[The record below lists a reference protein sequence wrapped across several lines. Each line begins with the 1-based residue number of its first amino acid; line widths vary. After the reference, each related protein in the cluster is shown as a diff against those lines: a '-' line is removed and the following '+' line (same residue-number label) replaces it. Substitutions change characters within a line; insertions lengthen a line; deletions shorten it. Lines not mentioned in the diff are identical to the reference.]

1 VEFNVNQQVAYKMK
15 IFMTF
20 VSFLTSIGNLADLSI
35 MKIKGTRIKNNMI
48 REIVVQRSERVN
60 SLRTRKEQIER
71 SLAIL
76 FKLKY
81 YSPEIGS

>member
-1 VEFNVNQQVAYKMK
+1 MK
-15 IFMTF
+15 IFMNF

-60 SLRTRKEQIER
+60 CLRRRKE
-71 SLAIL
+71 
-76 FKLKY
+76 
-81 YSPEIGS
+81 EI